1 MTTTDGGKPK
11 GRIVFVLQL
20 KPGMSEQFL
29 QAYES
34 IRYEVASGVEGHIVD
49 QVCRSPDDP
58 DRWLI
63 TSEWRSLDDFLA
75 WEETEGH
82 RELARPLRDCF
93 AEAMSLKYE
102 VVEETRNPAADQPLS
117 RPA

>member
-1 MTTTDGGKPK
+1 MTTPDGGRRK
-11 GRIVFVLQL
+11 GRVVFVLQL

-34 IRYEVASGVEGHIVD
+34 MRYEVASGVEGHLVD

-63 TSEWRSLDDFLA
+63 TSEWRSLEDFLA
-75 WEETEGH
+75 WEATEEH
-82 RELARPLRDCF
+82 RELARPLRECF
-93 AEAMSLKYE
+93 AEARSLKYE
-102 VVEETRNPAADQPLS
+102 VVEETRNPAVEQSVSP
-117 RPA
+117 PA